1 MIPVEI
7 IVIGHEAFDTVE
19 LDHHV
24 LELACEEE
32 TTRHALA
39 TRDGVALGGACTDDF
54 EQLLGD
60 ADVLARIAIL
70 VALAH

>member
-1 MIPVEI
+1 MVPVEI
-7 IVIGHEAFDTVE
+7 IVIGHETFDTVE

-39 TRDGVALGGACTDDF
+39 AGDGVALGGAGTDDF

-70 VALAH
+70 IALTH

>member
-7 IVIGHEAFDTVE
+7 IVIGHETFNTVK

-39 TRDGVALGGACTDDF
+39 AGDGVTLGGARADDL
-54 EQLLGD
+54 EELLGYT
-60 ADVLARIAIL
+60 DVFTRIAVL
-70 VALAH
+70 VSLAH